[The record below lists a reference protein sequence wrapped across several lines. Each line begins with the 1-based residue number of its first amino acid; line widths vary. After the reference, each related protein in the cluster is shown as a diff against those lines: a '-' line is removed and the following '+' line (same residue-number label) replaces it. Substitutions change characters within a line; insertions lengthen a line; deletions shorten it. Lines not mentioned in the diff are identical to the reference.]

1 MQLQGETAAPA
12 SLEILNRRSRPF
24 LIVLDAQLN
33 VICAEDRAFECLGR
47 AYPGIQTGDRRLPES
62 LRRVVETAVI
72 KARTDSAVEP
82 SVVLTGGLVL
92 RIVPLAGNGGAY
104 ASVLVEPQARREH
117 LQRAVGRYG
126 LTRRESEVL
135 GCIMDGSNP
144 ADIADSL
151 AISPATLKD
160 HLKSLLK
167 KVDARSR
174 SEMLVKIFNA
184 AP

>member
-1 MQLQGETAAPA
+1 MQLPGETAAPT

-24 LIVLDAQLN
+24 LIVLDADLN
-33 VICAEDRAFECLGR
+33 VICAEDRAFEFLEH
-47 AYPGIQTGDRRLPES
+47 AYPAQTGDRRLPQS
-62 LRRVVETAVI
+62 LCLAVQNAVTRAREERVA
-72 KARTDSAVEP
+72 EP
-82 SVVLTGGLVL
+82 TVVLTEKLLL

-104 ASVLVEPQARREH
+104 ASVLVEPQAKREH

-126 LTRRESEVL
+126 LTRRETEVL

-144 ADIADSL
+144 TDIADTL
-151 AISPATLKD
+151 AISPSTLKD

-167 KVDARSR
+167 KINARSR

-184 AP
+184 IP